1 MTVACVEDGCKQL
14 QMYLV
19 TGAVVSILWNDDVM
33 MVWAV
38 AVELAEVCGM
48 MQNKDGTHIWSKIG
62 KVFL

>member
-1 MTVACVEDGCKQL
+1 MTVACVEDGYKQL

-38 AVELAEVCGM
+38 AVELAEVFGM
-48 MQNKDGTHIWSKIG
+48 MQNEDGTHGWSTIG
-62 KVFL
+62 KVSL